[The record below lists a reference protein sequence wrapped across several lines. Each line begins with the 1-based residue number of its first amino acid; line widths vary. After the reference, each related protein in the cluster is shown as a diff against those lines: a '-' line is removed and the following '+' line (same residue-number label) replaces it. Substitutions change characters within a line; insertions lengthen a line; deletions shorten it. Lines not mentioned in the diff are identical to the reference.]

1 MRAFNLVPLLF
12 LPVAWSIPAEEF
24 QEVLGELADL
34 PELESIWADISTEAA
49 HAAHAWT
56 SVEKTIQKGEEKI
69 EIPKEK
75 LIAANLALARELEQI
90 V

>member
-1 MRAFNLVPLLF
+1 MTCMQRGWQVNLT
-12 LPVAWSIPAEEF
+12 AGSITFA
-24 QEVLGELADL
+24 
-34 PELESIWADISTEAA
+34 
-49 HAAHAWT
+49 
-56 SVEKTIQKGEEKI
+56 KKGEEKI